1 MASTVGSQAR
11 IGNWRYA
18 FWRPQDVQYT
28 AQQIVTETIDSD
40 CSSGCR
46 ILCHAASAPDP
57 AGNGYAS
64 WGNSS
69 TIWARC
75 EHITLSEAQPGDMA
89 TFGYSTGEHHVCM
102 LWEPA
107 GNGDW
112 WVWNHGRPGDPHKG
126 LLSQEREGHAGMT
139 VTIVSLGVPDPPPTP
154 EDKLREKTG
163 FYSWVAWKLGEGPW
177 RKYGKAS
184 PKVRPHVPRVIPVK
198 WWRQYAAFLRARK
211 KPNK

>member
-18 FWRPQDVQYT
+18 MWRPQDVRYT
-28 AQQIVTETIDSD
+28 AAQVVTDTIESD
-40 CSSGCR
+40 CSSGVR
-46 ILCHAASAPDP
+46 ILCHAADAPDP

-69 TIWARC
+69 TCWAHLH
-75 EHITLSEAQPGDMA
+75 HIDFADLQPGDMA
-89 TFGYSTGEHHVCM
+89 TFGYSTGEHHIWM
-102 LWEPA
+102 AWRKLA
-107 GNGDW
+107 NGDW
-112 WVWNHGRPGDPHKG
+112 EGWNHGRPGQPQKT
-126 LLSQEREGHAGMT
+126 LLSAEKAAHAGMT
-139 VTIVSLGVPDPPPTP
+139 VTYLSLGVPDPPPTP

-177 RKYGKAS
+177 KKYGKAR

>member
-18 FWRPQDVQYT
+18 MIRPQDVQLT
-28 AQQIVTETIDSD
+28 ASQIAAQPVESD
-40 CSSGCR
+40 CSSGVR
-46 ILCHAASAPDP
+46 ILCHAADAPDP
-57 AGNGYAS
+57 AGLSYAPY
-64 WGNSS
+64 GNSS
-69 TIWARC
+69 SIWAHC
-75 EHITLSEAQPGDMA
+75 HHIDLADVQPGDMA
-89 TFGYSTGEHHVCM
+89 TFGYWSGEHHVCM
-102 LWEPA
+102 FWEKTS
-107 GNGDW
+107 GGDW
-112 WVWNHGRPGDPHKG
+112 YVWNHGAPGQPIRST
-126 LLSQEREGHAGMT
+126 LSRERDWHSPMT
-139 VTIVSLGVPDPPPTP
+139 VTYVSLGVPDPPPTP